1 MMASASA
8 QVVGSATVG
17 PEAMSRGSSPGTSE
31 ISSVTTR
38 AGWHSAPSR
47 PPFSADR
54 WRRTQ
59 FISLIVAPLVSSAAL
74 TARLSASV
82 RPGAGATSSD
92 EPPPEIS
99 AMTRSSA
106 VSPVTLSAMR
116 RDATSPASSGTGC
129 AACTISMRS
138 HGTS

>member
-8 QVVGSATVG
+8 QLVGSPTVG

-47 PPFSADR
+47 PPLSADR

-59 FISLIVAPLVSSAAL
+59 FISEIVAPLASSAVL
-74 TARLSASV
+74 TARLSSSV

-99 AMTRSSA
+99 AITRSSA
-106 VSPVTLSAMR
+106 LRPVTFAAMR
-116 RDATSPASSGTGC
+116 REAARPAASGTGC